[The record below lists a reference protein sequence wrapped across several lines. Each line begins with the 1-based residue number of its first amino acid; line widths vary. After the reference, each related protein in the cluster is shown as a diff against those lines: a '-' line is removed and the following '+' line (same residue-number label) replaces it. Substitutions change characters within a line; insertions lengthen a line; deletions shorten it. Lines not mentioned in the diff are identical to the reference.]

1 MRLLISLQRYD
12 GTMKRKII
20 ISALYALIIMLCISI
35 LGLIFIPLLYWGSFS
50 SSPLNIWHE
59 EKSLTRLEE
68 LQNMG
73 PKDILTDIWGEIKF
87 KFHREFALFKVRQQ
101 KLYAKTTKHA
111 FQVFRDGTWQDFFV
125 KGVNIGAALPGKWF
139 TEFPRNEQIYLDWLE
154 KIGQMQANSIRVY
167 TLLPPEFYRALLY
180 YNIKHPHAPLWLF
193 QEIWPEEN
201 PPGEDYL
208 NPSYVEEYF
217 QEIKYTVDAI
227 HGKANIPERKGRA
240 YGIYDS
246 DVSPYVLG
254 YLVGRELEPDEVI
267 KTNQNNPGFSYT
279 GEYLSSEKGAA
290 PTEGWLAMNC
300 DYVLRYE
307 ESTYGSQHPVA
318 IVSWPTLDVLEHDAE
333 WNELGLKSLEYN
345 DKVSVNINHIST
357 GNKIKAGFFGAYHI
371 YPNYPDFM
379 NNESKYDNYRDEE
392 GRFRYGGYL
401 KEFIETHTKYP
412 ALVAEFGLSTGMGN
426 AHSNPD
432 GYHHGGL
439 TEKEQGQGIV
449 RMMKAIRREG
459 YAGGLIFEWMDEWAK
474 KTWITEPF
482 MIPYE
487 RHVLW
492 HNVLDPEQNYGI
504 YAFES
509 LKNQGEE
516 YIQKGSGV
524 IRQISLSND
533 ASFLYLDIELNRL
546 PDFSREK
553 ILVGLDTYDRTKGEF
568 RFAPDLN
575 DTAPS
580 GLEFLVDLSGVQNTK
595 ILVNPGYNIAKGK
608 YSSVTAFQGVFEE
621 IRPLI
626 NREKMTKDGR
636 KIEAVYDDG
645 SRLYYGDFIENS
657 HNHWYIEGNT
667 VHIRIPWG
675 KLNVTDP
682 SSLRVLD
689 DSRNF
694 SVLSRDQ
701 LQTIETTGILVSTLL
716 VDREKHSTIDM
727 LSTAEP
733 YLWKGWDYPQYYAR
747 LKKVTILLR
756 ISLIHCRDAV
766 VKKGD

>member
-1 MRLLISLQRYD
+1 
-12 GTMKRKII
+12 MKRKIM
-20 ISALYALIIMLCISI
+20 ISALYALIIMLWISI
-35 LGLIFIPLLYWGSFS
+35 LGLIFIPLLYLESFS
-50 SSPLNIWHE
+50 QSPLNIWHE

-68 LQNMG
+68 LLNMG
-73 PKDILTDIWGEIKF
+73 PRGILADLWGEIKF
-87 KFHREFALFKVRQQ
+87 KFRHEFALIKVQEQ
-101 KLYAKTTKHA
+101 KLYAQTTKHG
-111 FQVFRDGTWQDFFV
+111 FQVLKDGTWQEIFV
-125 KGVNIGAALPGKWF
+125 KGVNIGAALPGRWF
-139 TEFPRNEQIYLDWLE
+139 IEFPRNEQVYLDWLE

-180 YNIKHPHAPLWLF
+180 YNIKHPEAPLWLF

-201 PPGEDYL
+201 PEGENYL

-217 QEIKYTVDAI
+217 QEIKYDVDAI

-240 YGIYDS
+240 YGVYDS

-267 KTNQNNPGFSYT
+267 KTNQNNPGVSYI
-279 GEYLSSEKGAA
+279 GEYLSSDQGAA
-290 PTEGWLAMNC
+290 PTEAWLAMNC
-300 DYVLRYE
+300 DYVLHYE
-307 ESTYGSQHPVA
+307 ESTYGTQHPVA
-318 IVSWPTLDVLEHDAE
+318 IVSWPTLDVQEHDSE
-333 WNELGLKSLEYN
+333 WNASGLKSLEYN

-357 GNKIKAGFFGAYHI
+357 GNKLQAGFFGAYHI

-401 KEFIETHTKYP
+401 KEFIENHTKYP

-426 AHSNPD
+426 AHFSPD

-439 TEKEQGQGIV
+439 TEEEQGQGIV

-459 YAGGLIFEWMDEWAK
+459 YAGGLIFEWLDEWAK

-492 HNVLDPEQNYGI
+492 HNALDPEQNYGL
-504 YAFES
+504 YAMES
-509 LKNQGEE
+509 LKEQSEE
-516 YIQKGSGV
+516 YIQNGSGV
-524 IRQISLSND
+524 IRQISLTHDST
-533 ASFLYLDIELNRL
+533 FMYLDVELNRL

-553 ILVGLDTYDRTKGEF
+553 ILIGLDTYDRARGEF

-575 DTAPS
+575 ATAPG
-580 GLEFLVDLSGVQNTK
+580 GLEFLVDLSGAQNAQ

-608 YSSVTAFQGVFEE
+608 YSSVTSFKGEFEE

-626 NREKMTKDGR
+626 NQERITKDGR
-636 KIEAVYDDG
+636 KIAAVYQDG
-645 SRLYYGDFIENS
+645 SRLYYGDFAENT
-657 HNHWYIEGNT
+657 HNHWYIEGTT

-689 DSRNF
+689 DSRKF

-701 LQTIETTGILVSTLL
+701 LQTVETTGILISTLF
-716 VDREKHSTIDM
+716 VDSEKHAIVDT
-727 LSTAEP
+727 LGTAEP
-733 YLWKGWDYPQYYAR
+733 YLWKGWDYPQYSAR
-747 LKKVTILLR
+747 LKKSYDIIKDFFSTLP
-756 ISLIHCRDAV
+756 
-766 VKKGD
+766 